1 MIIFF
6 LIIESTNAKTK
17 KRKIVYKSIVRF
29 YSYLLLFLK
38 KCLNSPQ
45 CLFIVSNILLY
56 KKQYIINF

>member
-1 MIIFF
+1 MTIFF

-29 YSYLLLFLK
+29 YSYLLFFLK
-38 KCLNSPQ
+38 NCLNSPQ
-45 CLFIVSNILLY
+45 RLFIVSNILLY